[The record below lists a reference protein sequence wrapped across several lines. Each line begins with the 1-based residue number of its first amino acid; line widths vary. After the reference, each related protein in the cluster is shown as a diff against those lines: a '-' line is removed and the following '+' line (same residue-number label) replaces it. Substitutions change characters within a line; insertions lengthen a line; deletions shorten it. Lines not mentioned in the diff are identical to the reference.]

1 MPDLF
6 PDVERKNSATTAL
19 ERLAAAARARIP
31 AAPVT
36 PSHATL
42 PNGQVL
48 NRSGE
53 VIFTPTPRDE
63 KKPL

>member
-6 PDVERKNSATTAL
+6 PDVERKNSAVTAF

-48 NRSGE
+48 NRLGE
-53 VIFTPTPRDE
+53 VIYTPTPRED
-63 KKPL
+63 KRV